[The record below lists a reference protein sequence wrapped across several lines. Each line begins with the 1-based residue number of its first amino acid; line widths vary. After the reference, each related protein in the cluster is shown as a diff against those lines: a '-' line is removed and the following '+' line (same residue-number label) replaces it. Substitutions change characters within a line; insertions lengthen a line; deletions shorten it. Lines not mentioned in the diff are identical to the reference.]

1 MLSTA
6 SFYHIKAYIV
16 KFTNYLLVFAD
27 KGVYNIA
34 VYGGIYLFGYVNIYK
49 DDLKIRDYNMYR
61 AVYCGVCESCGKN
74 LSFFSR
80 FALSYD
86 ITFLAL
92 VLSACDDEGYKI
104 ISKRCAAHPANKRAI
119 VCDNRAV
126 DYAACVGAMLTY
138 LKFEDDFRDDK
149 SPKALF
155 AMLWMHRAARRARK
169 RLPKLYE
176 VIRQNLSCLSK
187 LESENCQDADKAAD
201 TFAKILACCM
211 TPDFVGEENRRQL
224 YWLGYY
230 TGRWIYLIDAVNDLK
245 EDIERKRYNPYKSRF
260 SSLAD
265 AAASLETSLTLTLQ
279 SAAAAYELLDI
290 KRGRAVLDNILYKG
304 LLFRQDSV
312 LKGKDTNE
320 SL

>member
-61 AVYCGVCESCGKN
+61 AVYCGVCESCGKK

-92 VLSACDDEGYKI
+92 VLSACEDEDYKI

-138 LKFEDDFRDDK
+138 LKFKDDFHDDK
-149 SPKALF
+149 SLKALF
-155 AMLWMHRAARRARK
+155 AMLFMRRAAKRARR

-176 VIRQNLSCLSK
+176 VIGQNLSCLSR
-187 LESENCQDADKAAD
+187 LEAENCQDADKAAD
-201 TFAKILACCM
+201 TFAAILAACM

-230 TGRWIYLIDAVNDLK
+230 IGRWIYLIDAVNDLEK
-245 EDIERKRYNPYKSRF
+245 DIEKNRYNPYKSRF
-260 SSLAD
+260 SNLRE
-265 AAASLETSLTLTLQ
+265 AAAALNTSLTLTLQ
-279 SAAAAYELLDI
+279 SAAAAYELSDI
-290 KRGRAVLDNILYKG
+290 RRGRAVLDNILYKG
-304 LLFRQDSV
+304 LLFMQDSV
-312 LKGKDTNE
+312 LKGKNANE